1 MKYERDTD
9 LINTVFK
16 MESEIN
22 RLNTRL
28 DKSLSLMCEVL
39 ILMDLPYGDVKIK
52 LKKDLLDKILD
63 LYPNNHQSK

>member
-1 MKYERDTD
+1 MKYERDSD

-39 ILMDLPYGDVKIK
+39 ILMDLPYSNVKIK

-63 LYPNNHQSK
+63 LYPSNQ